1 MQVPFL
7 DLKAQYL
14 SIKDEIQ
21 ASLNK
26 VLDQTAFA
34 GGPFVAQFEKEFA
47 EFCQVDHCVGVGSG
61 TDALWLALLAL
72 GVGPGDEV
80 ITVPDTFIATAEA
93 ISYCGATPVFV
104 DVDEKTYN
112 MDPNKLE
119 ECIKTHN
126 SKLKTQNS
134 LKAIIPVHLFGQ
146 TADMDPILEIA
157 KKYGLSVV
165 EDACQAHG
173 ALYNGKP
180 AGSMGAAGCFSFYPG
195 KNLGAYG
202 EAGAVTTNNAELAS
216 KMRMIRD
223 HGQEKKYYHGC
234 IGWNARM
241 DGFQGAVLSVKL
253 KHLPAWNEA
262 RRKNAALYNT
272 LLNGSDGI
280 VIPKEMDY
288 AKHVYHIYAIRTK
301 NRDELISKLGE
312 KGVNCGIHYP
322 VPVHLQNAYA
332 SLGLKAGSFPVAEKV
347 ASEFVSLPMFAELT
361 EEQIRYAADMVKALS
376 SKS

>member
-1 MQVPFL
+1 MNVPFL
-7 DLKAQYL
+7 DLKTQYL
-14 SIKDEIQ
+14 SIKEEIQ
-21 ASLNK
+21 SALNK
-26 VLDQTAFA
+26 VLEQTAFA
-34 GGPFVAQFEKEFA
+34 GGPFVAQFEKDFA

-93 ISYCGATPVFV
+93 ITYCGATPVFV

-119 ECIKTHN
+119 DYLATCTLG
-126 SKLKTQNS
+126 SKPRRLP
-134 LKAIIPVHLFGQ
+134 KAIIPVHLFGQ
-146 TADMDPILEIA
+146 TADMGPILEIA
-157 KKYGLSVV
+157 QKYGLSVV

-173 ALYNGKP
+173 ALYKGKP

-202 EAGAVTTNNAELAS
+202 EAGAVTTNNAELATR
-216 KMRMIRD
+216 MRMIRD

-241 DGFQGAVLSVKL
+241 DGFQGAILSVKL
-253 KHLPAWNEA
+253 KYLPSWNDG
-262 RRKNAALYNT
+262 RRKNAELYNS
-272 LLNGSDGI
+272 LLNGSGAI
-280 VIPKEMDY
+280 ITPKEMDY

-301 NRDELISKLGE
+301 NRDALIAKLGE

-322 VPVHLQNAYA
+322 VPIHLQNAYA
-332 SLGLKAGSFPVAEKV
+332 SLKLKAGSFPVAEKV

-361 EEQIRYAADMVKALS
+361 EEQIRYTVGIIRSLS